1 MPSSRAR
8 IGMRMPTKDPPASAS
23 LSSPFCGAAGTVTS
37 MVTVVISR
45 GDSAAGVVGSA
56 TGRIER
62 VGCTLSVVACCS
74 PVTSIVRCSA
84 VEVGMS
90 SLVDAKVSTAAASVA
105 VAAVR
110 GAGVVVLDG
119 ATTVVTLALVDGFG
133 APTCVELEAEAT
145 VDERVVALTALEAV
159 DGFAA
164 VVLRTGVVVAVD
176 GFAAVVEASDEAVSD
191 AAVSDGPATTVV
203 VLALV
208 DGFGATTCDEL
219 GTEAT
224 VDKRVAAL
232 TALVAVDTAA
242 AVVVV
247 SVGAVSEYA
256 VSDGSATTVVTVVL
270 VDGFG
275 ATARDELGTGATGEA
290 VVVVAVVVVGSTE
303 VVSVAEVGCCEG
315 ALVDD
320 STASSG

>member
-1 MPSSRAR
+1 
-8 IGMRMPTKDPPASAS
+8 
-23 LSSPFCGAAGTVTS
+23 
-37 MVTVVISR
+37 
-45 GDSAAGVVGSA
+45 
-56 TGRIER
+56 
-62 VGCTLSVVACCS
+62 
-74 PVTSIVRCSA
+74 
-84 VEVGMS
+84 MS

-145 VDERVVALTALEAV
+145 VDKRVAALTALEAV

-224 VDKRVAAL
+224 GGAVVVVA
-232 TALVAVDTAA
+232 DTAA

-247 SVGAVSEYA
+247 SDGAVSEYA

-275 ATARDELGTGATGEA
+275 ATARDELGTEATGGA
-290 VVVVAVVVVGSTE
+290 VVVVAVVVVSSTV